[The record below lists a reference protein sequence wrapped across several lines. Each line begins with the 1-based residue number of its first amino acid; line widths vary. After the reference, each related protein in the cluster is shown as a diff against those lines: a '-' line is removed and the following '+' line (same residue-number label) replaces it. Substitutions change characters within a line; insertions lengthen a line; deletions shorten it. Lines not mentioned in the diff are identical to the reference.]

1 MTRTGAPAARPATEE
16 TRPVRRGLRRT
27 LAALATLALG
37 AGLAVVGA
45 AAPASA
51 HTGDLHANAVCNA
64 ETGEYDVTYTLTL
77 ANVPKGYEGETRWRV
92 GGAKFEGTPSSAAGM
107 DRGPV
112 PSSGNA
118 TITLGT
124 VSLPGDTTGSGP
136 WVYAFTRWSPDNY
149 GYGSDGR
156 VEQLKGDCGDG
167 DGNVK
172 QVTYCHAT
180 GSATNPYV
188 RLTTSVNA
196 FFTSG
201 HIDHDGDIYA
211 AFSYVKHGKTIEVP
225 ANGDVSLLQY
235 EDCQKPFDWNWEY
248 AAPSCEALTVIYP
261 ANIPAGQ
268 ANDVNVRIVADG
280 RTVTLNFHNNDGTWS
295 GTTVFRYADHPDWP
309 APNTWTVQWVQ
320 VGGTN
325 YHWSGSVSCGEE
337 EQIPVPAQPEK
348 EDRCGVASDRVLEP
362 AATDGVV
369 WSISPVVNG
378 TATATATAKP
388 GYVFVGG
395 EKIQRWRY
403 TFTNEPCETTIEVP
417 VAPKVIDQCGV
428 DGDSVVQPEPTTGV
442 RWEIG
447 AIVDGHATATA
458 YAEPGYTFADG
469 VKQIAYPLAFDTTPC
484 PPQELV
490 LAGAPAAVDECGV
503 EDDEVV
509 LTEQP
514 NVTWSQ
520 EGTTESGTVIVTAK
534 AAEGFVFSADGE
546 FPGGVER
553 RFELHFDTEPCP
565 TVVERPAAPKIVDLC
580 GTDRDEI
587 VAPEPATGV
596 RWEIGEIVD
605 GRATVTAHAESGY
618 TFADGVKQIGF
629 PLAFDQTECETPTLF
644 GSTAAAVCEAN
655 TPWIVFDVVLNDP
668 DGISTGHTAYLVLS
682 DGTHT
687 EKVELGPLGE
697 DGMVEGRVL
706 WPGAAIDEAG
716 NPIAWPGWKQLP
728 NGRWV
733 VTDENFG
740 WTHSL
745 TSATLEVNPEL
756 SIALEYPPA
765 VAGCG
770 PASSPASSGDP
781 TPIASGEGS
790 GLASTGFAGGP
801 LLYVAGGLVLLG
813 AVVLAV
819 TIIVRRKRA

>member
-77 ANVPKGYEGETRWRV
+77 ANVPKGYEGGTRWRV
-92 GGAKFEGTPSSAAGM
+92 GGAKFEKTPTSAAGM
-107 DRGPV
+107 DRGPIS
-112 PSSGNA
+112 SSGNT

-124 VSLPGDTTGSGP
+124 VSLPGDTKGAGP
-136 WVYAFTRWSPDNY
+136 WVYAFTRWTPDAY

-156 VEQLKGDCGDG
+156 VEGLKGDCGDG
-167 DGNVK
+167 DGK
-172 QVTYCHAT
+172 KLTICHAT
-180 GSATNPYV
+180 ESDEKNPYNRITIPYQAV
-188 RLTTSVNA
+188 LNTHYGKHQWGEDIIPE
-196 FFTSG
+196 FT
-201 HIDHDGDIYA
+201 YQ
-211 AFSYVKHGKTIEVP
+211 GKTYP
-225 ANGDVSLLQY
+225 ARGDVSLLQY

-248 AAPSCEALTVIYP
+248 AAPTCEALTVVYP
-261 ANIPAGQ
+261 GNIPAGQ
-268 ANDVNVRIVADG
+268 ANDVNIRIVADG
-280 RTVTLNFHNNDGTWS
+280 KTITLNFHNNDGTWS
-295 GTTVFRYADHPDWP
+295 GTKLFRYADHPDWP

-325 YHWSGSVSCGEE
+325 YHWTGSVSCGEE
-337 EQIPVPAQPEK
+337 KQIPIPAQPEK
-348 EDRCGVASDRVLEP
+348 QDLCGIGSDRVLDP
-362 AATDGVV
+362 AVSEGVI
-369 WSISPVVNG
+369 WSISPVVEG
-378 TATATATAKP
+378 AATATATAKP

-395 EKIQRWRY
+395 DKIARWDF
-403 TFTNEPCETTIEVP
+403 TFTNEPCETKIETP

-442 RWEIG
+442 RWEIS

-458 YAEPGYTFADG
+458 YAESGYTFADG
-469 VKQIAYPLAFDTTPC
+469 AKQVSYPLSFDTTPC
-484 PPQELV
+484 PPEK
-490 LAGAPAAVDECGV
+490 LAIAAAPTAVDQCGT
-503 EDDEVV
+503 EGDRVV
-509 LTEQP
+509 ITEQP

-520 EGTTESGTVIVTAK
+520 QGAPASGTVVVTAT
-534 AAEGFVFSADGE
+534 AAEGYVFSADGD
-546 FPGGVER
+546 FPGGPER
-553 RFELHFDTEPCP
+553 SFELHFDTEPCP
-565 TVVERPAAPKIVDLC
+565 TVVERPVAPKIVDLC

-587 VAPEPATGV
+587 VTPEPVTGV

-605 GRATVTAHAESGY
+605 GSATVTAYAEQGFA
-618 TFADGVKQIGF
+618 FADGATQIVF

-697 DGMVEGRVL
+697 DGMIEGRVL

-765 VAGCG
+765 VVGCG

-819 TIIVRRKRA
+819 TIVVRRKRA